1 MKFSFSAKPKPKPG
15 HKPGA
20 RPPIAGAAA
29 PKPATPLNGLK
40 NGIKRQRTALHD
52 SDDEDHAEGAHQEI
66 SHFDQAKGGAV
77 TTGPPRTAKGPLVI
91 PAAAPSRSARA
102 LYRGGKRARQKS
114 GIPETENADVDIKAA
129 EEQVG
134 FGLTVREK
142 KATDGDDDEP
152 SEPANDAGG
161 ATAEAEAAPTEDDAA
176 LSALLGGRAEN
187 VRTIPAAA
195 GAGPL
200 GEDELF
206 RRDYAEAQDAPT
218 LADYLAVP
226 AEDFGAACLRGMGWQ
241 DTETIHGAAS
251 AADAKKGKP
260 RTFERRPALLGVGA
274 KPSAALGVEIGEWGG
289 NRKGKG
295 AKVEAFNP
303 LVLQNKKTGE
313 KLTEQ
318 ELRDKI
324 EDQKSDSKGRSLG
337 RYV

>member
-1 MKFSFSAKPKPKPG
+1 MKFSFNAKPKPKPG
-15 HKPGA
+15 QKPAA
-20 RPPIAGAAA
+20 RPPIAATSSAA
-29 PKPATPLNGLK
+29 KPSTPLNGLK

-52 SDDEDHAEGAHQEI
+52 SDDEDGAEGAHEEI
-66 SHFDQAKGGAV
+66 SHFDQAAGGAV
-77 TTGPPRTAKGPLVI
+77 TTAPRQTKAPLVI
-91 PAAAPSRSARA
+91 PAAAPSRAARV

-114 GIPETENADVDIKAA
+114 GLPAEEGEVDIKKA

-142 KATDGDDDEP
+142 KAADEQDR
-152 SEPANDAGG
+152 AARDAD
-161 ATAEAEAAPTEDDAA
+161 AEAAAPAAPPPSEDDAA
-176 LSALLGGRAEN
+176 LSALLGGRADGAK
-187 VRTIPAAA
+187 TIPVVPSE
-195 GAGPL
+195 PL

-226 AEDFGAACLRGMGWQ
+226 ADDFGAACLRGMGWR
-241 DTETIHGAAS
+241 DTETIHGDAAP
-251 AADAKKGKP
+251 DGAKKKP

-274 KPSAALGVEIGEWGG
+274 KPSAALGVELGEWGG

-318 ELRDKI
+318 ELKDKI
-324 EDQKSDSKGRSLG
+324 DGQSKTRALG